1 MSIERAV
8 HFSTGFPVGNAPC
21 VVRSNRQINDRYWH
35 LVLDAPAPLYY
46 AAPGQFFHLLCPPT
60 TGNDPYLRRPM
71 SVYRVS
77 PEERAIEFLY
87 NVVGMGTRSLAR
99 IKAGE
104 VMSALGPLGV
114 GFTLKPTYRHILM
127 VARGVGLATM
137 AAVVPWARR
146 RKIKVTALL
155 SARSPWDLME
165 REFTQHEQITVHA
178 VFDQDGSSSVER
190 VEALL
195 EAIVVEDRP
204 DITFT
209 CGSNRL
215 MKVLQKVG
223 STYAIPG
230 EIALEQ
236 QMACALGVCL
246 SCVRP
251 IHVNGKTVHKRVCCD
266 GPVFDVQQVHGTW
279 VHG

>member
-1 MSIERAV
+1 MSIEQAV

-21 VVRSNRQINDRYWH
+21 NVRSNRQINDRYWH
-35 LVLDAPAPLYY
+35 LVLEAPAPLYY
-46 AAPGQFFHLLCPPT
+46 AVPGQFFHLLCPPM

-77 PEERAIEFLY
+77 PEERTIEFLY
-87 NVVGMGTRSLAR
+87 NVVGMGTRSLSR
-99 IKAGE
+99 IKAGD

-114 GFTLKPTYRHILM
+114 GFTLKSTYRHILT

-146 RKIKVTALL
+146 RRIKVTALL

-165 REFTQHEQITVHA
+165 REFTQHEQIDVHA
-178 VFDQDGSSSVER
+178 VFDQDGTSSVER

-195 EAIVVEDRP
+195 ESIVAEDRP
-204 DITFT
+204 DIMFT

-215 MKVLQKVG
+215 MKVLQNVG
-223 STYAIPG
+223 RKHDIPG

-251 IHVNGKTVHKRVCCD
+251 IQVNGAPVHKRVCCD

>member
-1 MSIERAV
+1 MPIENAV
-8 HFSTGFPVGNAPC
+8 HFSTGFAVGNAPC
-21 VVRSNRQINDRYWH
+21 IVRSNRQINDRYWH

-46 AAPGQFFHLLCPPT
+46 AVPGQFFHLLCPPGI
-60 TGNDPYLRRPM
+60 GNEPYLRRPM

-77 PEERAIEFLY
+77 AEERVIEFLY
-87 NVVGMGTRSLAR
+87 NVVGMGTRALSR
-99 IKAGE
+99 VKPGD

-114 GFTLKPTYRHILM
+114 GFTLKPTFKHILM

-146 RKIKVTALL
+146 RKIAVTAIL

-165 REFTQHEQITVHA
+165 REFTQHEQIAVHP
-178 VFDQDGSSSVER
+178 VFDQDGSSSVDR

-195 EAIVVEDRP
+195 ENIIEASRP

-215 MKVLQKVG
+215 MQVMQKIG
-223 STYAIPG
+223 RKHGIPG

-251 IHVNGKTVHKRVCCD
+251 IQVGNETVHKRVCCE
-266 GPVFDVQQVHGTW
+266 GPVFDVQQVRGTW

>member
-1 MSIERAV
+1 MDGNCIPPQPNGFYPVYIDPSINPT
-8 HFSTGFPVGNAPC
+8 STKA
-21 VVRSNRQINDRYWH
+21 SNHYDEIYSSSSCS
-35 LVLDAPAPLYY
+35 
-46 AAPGQFFHLLCPPT
+46 G
-60 TGNDPYLRRPM
+60 
-71 SVYRVS
+71 S
-77 PEERAIEFLY
+77 PQY
-87 NVVGMGTRSLAR
+87 DTPQT
-99 IKAGE
+99 AGE
-104 VMSALGPLGV
+104 GAGYMQWGDGC
-114 GFTLKPTYRHILM
+114 
-127 VARGVGLATM
+127 GVGLATM

-146 RKIKVTALL
+146 RKIAVTAIL

-165 REFTQHEQITVHA
+165 REFTQHEQITVHP

-190 VEALL
+190 VESLL
-195 EAIVVEDRP
+195 ENIIKESRP

-215 MKVLQKVG
+215 MQVMQKMG
-223 STYAIPG
+223 RKHGIPG

-251 IHVNGKTVHKRVCCD
+251 IQVGNETVHKRVCCE
-266 GPVFDVQQVHGTW
+266 GPVFDVQQVRGTW